1 MQDIPDYTQQLNGI
15 VAALNRPATPTW
27 VIAVVSAMLGAL
39 LTIAVQLLIKR
50 LDQRRAMEQ
59 MRRIVY
65 GELGQVCSSLT
76 AEFLNATNEA
86 ITPEMQRQIDAL
98 SIRAALS
105 FKGEKYMND
114 NLGTAIMLEEHPQLF
129 SMYHNLHSLE
139 KDRDLHSGRDGI
151 IFLMKL
157 HLKNRNI
164 KPEYLKPYMHVF
176 KGWEDAN
183 VRRPAEHINESN

>member
-1 MQDIPDYTQQLNGI
+1 MQDIPDYTRQLNGI

-50 LDQRRAMEQ
+50 LDQRRAMDQ

-76 AEFLNATNEA
+76 AEFLNATDQP
-86 ITPEMQRQIDAL
+86 ITPEMQRKIEAL
-98 SIRAALS
+98 SIRSALS

-114 NLGTAIMLEEHPQLF
+114 NLGTAIMLEEHPQ
-129 SMYHNLHSLE
+129 
-139 KDRDLHSGRDGI
+139 
-151 IFLMKL
+151 
-157 HLKNRNI
+157 
-164 KPEYLKPYMHVF
+164 PV
-176 KGWEDAN
+176 
-183 VRRPAEHINESN
+183 